1 MRTAARGLRVLAL
14 AALLA
19 ASLAG
24 CAQPVLRRDWSG
36 YTGPGAEAFRR
47 ESLPPPDFPDPLE
60 PWNRAVSALN
70 HGVVVGLVDPVTQI
84 WRVVL
89 PKTVRKALGRA
100 GDNLLFPRRLLANL
114 LQAEWADAGRES
126 ARFALNTTLG
136 VGGLFDPARRRFG
149 LRPADEDF
157 GQVFAVWGWRPST
170 FLVVPFFGPSNVRDA
185 VGLVPDTA
193 ANPLS
198 WVGFPFGTAANG
210 AFTVN
215 ELSLVIDAYRRFVDS
230 TYDPYH
236 LSRIAHTL
244 WRDGEVV
251 EPRRRG
257 ADTGAVQTLESVFL
271 GWRSDAFPGRMRR
284 GAAPIAATG
293 RRLPYSLWLQT
304 GRAPIVFLVPGV
316 GAHRLDAGTLG
327 LAEMAFDAGFH
338 VAALSSAL
346 NFEFMR
352 HAATTSVPGHVPVD
366 ARDVHAA
373 LDAVAR
379 DVDAAFPGRV
389 SARVLMGYSLGAFHA
404 FFVAAGDTDP
414 AGRLVRFDRIVALDA
429 PVRLLHGLEQIDAFY
444 DAPLSLPPAE
454 RERTVRRTLGKAVWL
469 ARRALDDDAEFSR
482 VASADADAS
491 ALSPTR
497 PLPFS
502 DLEARYLIG
511 LSFRFT
517 LQGIIAAS
525 QERED
530 QGVLRTPRSRLHREA
545 SNREIA
551 DYGFAEY
558 FYAFVLPYYAKR
570 LGADAASLVA
580 ANDLHALEPR
590 LRGEARLRAFANLND
605 FVTTPDD
612 RRWLR
617 GVLGRERVR
626 YFPRGGHLGNLGDPE
641 VQRVIMDSVSD
652 LLGRPG
658 A

>member
-1 MRTAARGLRVLAL
+1 MRPAARHLRALSLAATL
-14 AALLA
+14 AAL
-19 ASLAG
+19 LAG

-36 YTGPGAEAFRR
+36 YAGPGAEAFRR

-70 HGVVVGLVDPVTQI
+70 HGIVVGLVDPVTQI

-89 PKTVRKALGRA
+89 PRPVRKALGRA

-136 VGGLFDPARRRFG
+136 IGGLFDPARRRFD

-157 GQVFAVWGWRPST
+157 GQVFAVWGWKPST
-170 FLVVPFFGPSNVRDA
+170 FFVVPFFGPSSVRDA

-193 ANPLS
+193 ANPLT
-198 WVGFPFGTAANG
+198 WVGFPFGTALNG

-215 ELSLVIDAYRRFVDS
+215 ELSLVIDAYERFVAS

-244 WRDGEVV
+244 WREAEVV
-251 EPRRRG
+251 EPSRRG
-257 ADTGAVQTLESVFL
+257 DDTGAVQTLESVFL
-271 GWRSDAFPGRMRR
+271 GWRSPAFPGRMRR
-284 GAAPIAATG
+284 GAAPVAATG
-293 RRLPYSLWLQT
+293 RRLPYSLWLQA
-304 GRAPIVFLVPGV
+304 GRAPIVYLVPGL

-338 VAALSSAL
+338 VASISSAL
-346 NFEFMR
+346 NFEFMER
-352 HAATTSVPGHVPVD
+352 AATTGVPGHAPAD

-379 DVDAAFPGRV
+379 DVEASFPGRS

-404 FFVAAGDTDP
+404 FFIAAGDGGPDEH
-414 AGRLVRFDRIVALDA
+414 LVRFDRIVTLDA

-454 RERTVRRTLGKAVWL
+454 REAHVQRTLGKAVWL
-469 ARRALDDDAEFSR
+469 ARRALEDDEEFSR
-482 VASADADAS
+482 VGAADEDAS
-491 ALSPTR
+491 ALEPTR

-525 QERED
+525 QARED
-530 QGVLRTPRSRLHREA
+530 LGVLRTPRSRLQRGA
-545 SNREIA
+545 SYREIA
-551 DYGFAEY
+551 DYGFTKY
-558 FYAFVLPYYAKR
+558 FYAFVLPYYASR
-570 LGADAASLVA
+570 PGVDAEALIA
-580 ANDLHALEPR
+580 ANDLHSL
-590 LRGEARLRAFANLND
+590 EARLRGDPRIRHFANRND
-605 FVTTPDD
+605 FLTTRAD

-617 GVLGRERVR
+617 ELLGRERVR
-626 YFPRGGHLGNLGDPE
+626 YFPRGGHLGNLGEPE
-641 VQRVIMDSVSD
+641 VQRAIMDSVRD
-652 LLGRPG
+652 LVTRDG